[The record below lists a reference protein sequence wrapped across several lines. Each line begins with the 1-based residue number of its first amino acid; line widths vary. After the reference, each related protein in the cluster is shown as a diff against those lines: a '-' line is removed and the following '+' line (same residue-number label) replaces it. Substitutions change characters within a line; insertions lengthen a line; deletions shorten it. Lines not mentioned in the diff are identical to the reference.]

1 MFDTASTVAF
11 VAAVVLLVAVPVLLA
26 NYGLYKL
33 GQYIGRNEY
42 ASDRTDGRK

>member
-1 MFDTASTVAF
+1 MFDTVSTIAF
-11 VAAVVLLVAVPVLLA
+11 VAAVALSVAVPVLLV

-42 ASDRTDGRK
+42 ASNRTDGRK